1 MTVGPEAK
9 LVVPLCSNGSS
20 PLVGISERQKELK
33 RRRHRTVKLN
43 QLKARAEKASTA
55 EKAVIA
61 AKLRRLTT
69 GAEDLIVRWGLE
81 EN

>member
-1 MTVGPEAK
+1 M
-9 LVVPLCSNGSS
+9 
-20 PLVGISERQKELK
+20 GISERQKELK

-55 EKAVIA
+55 EKAIIA